1 MQEGVSIVT
10 SSFHLPPSTQWQL
23 RFWASALEVQLR
35 QKVNPLILPYIL
47 SFNSLSNFAA
57 LPVRTASKRRAAA
70 PRVQRE
76 VAPATSIRRTRSTR
90 IAAKKQEAEN
100 PSDQE
105 NEEANNKNSDPAL
118 SKHTLREKQGVSPT
132 KIKSHFRNS
141 KLVEGKLRE
150 SEGCIRKIEVA
161 NM

>member
-1 MQEGVSIVT
+1 MQEGAPIVT
-10 SSFHLPPSTQWQL
+10 SSFYLPSSTQWQP
-23 RFWASALEVQLR
+23 RFSASALEVQLS
-35 QKVNPLILPYIL
+35 QKVHHPSILPCIL
-47 SFNSLSNFAA
+47 SFNSLTNFAA

-76 VAPATSIRRTRSTR
+76 VAPAASIRRTRSTR
-90 IAAKKQEAEN
+90 LAAKKQEAEN
-100 PSDQE
+100 LSDQE

-150 SEGCIRKIEVA
+150 SEEYIGSR
-161 NM
+161 NG